1 VLNFASAPLSR
12 GEDGNNIHLG
22 VEEFKNI
29 VGKSTAT
36 RLLINKSVPDFDL
49 ETIFRDLAMLDYDCA
64 RTRQTF
70 SGRRTTSNRHNR
82 HRTSHTSSQEGGFAK
97 SASPLINRT
106 MNQAKPPLVQGQ
118 KVWCTRCGEYVN
130 IVRVATAAKIVDTDR
145 RTIYNYIKKSKV
157 QVFKVAGGTLRVCS
171 QCLLRDEE

>member
-1 VLNFASAPLSR
+1 MCSNSPKVFRQKDHEQSPQSPSHEPYFIPR
-12 GEDGNNIHLG
+12 R
-22 VEEFKNI
+22 
-29 VGKSTAT
+29 
-36 RLLINKSVPDFDL
+36 RL
-49 ETIFRDLAMLDYDCA
+49 R
-64 RTRQTF
+64 
-70 SGRRTTSNRHNR
+70 
-82 HRTSHTSSQEGGFAK
+82 K

-118 KVWCTRCGEYVN
+118 KVWCSRCGEYVK

-145 RTIYNYIKKSKV
+145 RTIYNYVKKSKV